1 MIIDTRSLGLPDVIV
16 EALET
21 ILAATT
27 DTPPGAEPPSDS
39 EVLEQ
44 VALARVVAVQ
54 RLTGYLQALAISA
67 HAELQDSIATELGA
81 LAGPDPSP
89 SRAAKAVAEGHR
101 VANAE
106 IVTATGL
113 ALHEVQR
120 RSRLAASPR
129 EFLGALLS
137 ALTHGR
143 TTLERATAVRD
154 DTAALPDQAAERV
167 LDRVLAPKHGHAPDD
182 LSPEATL
189 SHARFLRR
197 LRERV
202 VHETARVRTAEE
214 ERTRRLE
221 ERDVWSRVD
230 DHGVAQLGLSGHPDQ
245 VAAAKGRIDQLA
257 RAAKQGGDSR
267 RLAQLRADIALALLT
282 HGTTATQPGAGDV
295 NLPETRELLPPTPSA
310 PAPQGTGRPWAPGAG
325 GGDLGTGAA
334 GSAPDVDA
342 PAGSSDPDVTPAAP
356 DPWVHPDPGSPFA
369 DLILRDHE
377 EQVASERR
385 QQEELAAADS
395 ERARAAQAA
404 AEQIARTAAALADLR
419 APAHVDVRVDLL
431 TLLGLRDDPGHLDG
445 IGPIPAETAR
455 EIALRTDSRWHRL
468 VHDPVTGI
476 LYDRRT
482 VSYHPTPTMRDDVV
496 ARDLTCRA
504 PGCTRPAQVCDLD
517 HVTPYPT
524 GPTSP
529 ANLVAL
535 CRYHHQLKT
544 RGHWDYRLDGEG
556 RLHVTTR
563 TGQRLEGG
571 AHEHRDADPADRAAA
586 EVRPAPGL
594 DEWSGGE
601 GPRGS
606 LPGLLVPDLATWRHL
621 DLDKV
626 RALRARGFIVVL
638 TLAA

>member
-21 ILAATT
+21 ILVATT
-27 DTPPGAEPPSDS
+27 DTPPGAEPRPDS

-44 VALARVVAVQ
+44 LALARVVAVQ
-54 RLTGYLQALAISA
+54 RLTGHLHALAISA

-81 LAGPDPSP
+81 LAGPDPCP

-154 DTAALPDQAAERV
+154 DTAALPDEAADRV

-282 HGTTATQPGAGDV
+282 HGTTATQPG
-295 NLPETRELLPPTPSA
+295 
-310 PAPQGTGRPWAPGAG
+310 TGRPWAPGPG
-325 GGDLGTGAA
+325 GGDLGTLAA
-334 GSAPDVDA
+334 RSAPDVVA
-342 PAGSSDPDVTPAAP
+342 AAGSSGADVTPAAP

-377 EQVASERR
+377 EQVASELH

-404 AEQIARTAAALADLR
+404 AAQIARTAAALADLR

-431 TLLGLRDDPGHLDG
+431 TLLGLRDDPGYLDG
-445 IGPIPAETAR
+445 IGPIPAKTAR

-563 TGQRLEGG
+563 TGQRVEGG
-571 AHEHRDADPADRAAA
+571 AHEHRDADRAAA